1 MTQTENH
8 NTPQKPLII
17 LTAGGTGGHVF
28 PAESLAEE
36 LLKRGYELALVT
48 DSRGKNNYRGKLSE
62 ITNYSVCSG
71 ALVGKSKLFKL
82 KSLIKTCFGIL
93 QAAFILFRR
102 KPVCVIG
109 FGGYASFPCSMAAIL
124 LGIDLVI
131 HEQNSVMSRT
141 NRFLS
146 KYASL
151 IAQSFRHVK
160 YTPHHIKSI
169 LTGMPIR
176 RTIAELNGNAYPS
189 TANGINLLVIGGSQ
203 GAKIF
208 SEVIPEAVKLLPAE
222 IQSKLTI
229 TQQCRECDIP
239 TVEEQYKKDTCCQLT
254 VSHFFSNMPEL
265 YTRAHLIISRAGASS
280 VFEIAAA
287 GLPSVLI
294 PLPTA
299 ADDHQTANTK
309 YITDFKGGIVIPQKE
324 FTPEKLAQTL
334 IELFSQPEKLAQM
347 SLSIRRA
354 AITNAAERFA
364 DAVEKEIISK
374 HQGVEYV

>member
-1 MTQTENH
+1 MKQTDEI
-8 NTPQKPLII
+8 NTPEKPLII

-62 ITNYSVCSG
+62 ITNFSVCSG

-93 QAAFILFRR
+93 QAAVILFRK
-102 KPVCVIG
+102 KPACVIG

-151 IAQSFRHVK
+151 IAQSFRNAK
-160 YTPHHIKSI
+160 YTPHHIKTI

-176 RTIAELNGNAYPS
+176 RSIAELNGNPYPS
-189 TANGINLLVIGGSQ
+189 TADGFNLLVIGGSQ

-208 SEVIPEAVKLLPAE
+208 GEVIPAAVKLLPEE
-222 IQSKLTI
+222 IKNKLTV
-229 TQQCRECDIP
+229 TQQCRECDISS
-239 TVEEQYKKDTCCQLT
+239 VETLYKDTGCKLNI
-254 VSHFFSNMPEL
+254 SHFFSNMPEL
-265 YTRAHLIISRAGASS
+265 YTRSHLIISRAGASS

-287 GLPSVLI
+287 GLPSVLV

-309 YITDFKGGIVIPQKE
+309 YITEFKGGVVIRQKE
-324 FTPEKLAQTL
+324 FTPENLAET
-334 IELFSQPEKLAQM
+334 IRELFENPDKLIQM
-347 SLSIRRA
+347 SSSIRRA

-364 DAVEKEIISK
+364 DAVEKEIIAK
-374 HQGVEYV
+374 H

>member
-1 MTQTENH
+1 MKPTKQTASDK
-8 NTPQKPLII
+8 KPLII

-36 LLKRGYELALVT
+36 LIKRGYELALIT
-48 DSRGKNNYRGKLSE
+48 DSRGKDNYHGKLSE
-62 ITNYSVCSG
+62 ISNYSVCSG
-71 ALVGKSKLFKL
+71 ALVGKSKLFKI
-82 KSLIKTCFGIL
+82 KSLFKTCWGIV
-93 QAAFILFRR
+93 QAAYIIFTK

-146 KYASL
+146 KYATL
-151 IAQSFRHVK
+151 IAQSFRNVK
-160 YTPHHIKSI
+160 YTPAHIKTI

-176 RTIAELNGNAYPS
+176 SSISVLNGNIYSKP
-189 TANGINLLVIGGSQ
+189 GEEGYRLLIIGGSQ

-208 SEVIPEAVKLLPAE
+208 GDVIPEAIKLLPQE
-222 IQSKLTI
+222 LQKKLTVI
-229 TQQCRECDIP
+229 QQCREDDIP
-239 TVEEQYKKDTCCQLT
+239 LVEPRYKDTACTLNI
-254 VSHFFSNMPEL
+254 SHFFHNMPEL
-265 YTRAHLIISRAGASS
+265 YTKSHLIISRAGASS

-309 YITDFKGGIVIPQKE
+309 YITDFKGGLVITQKE

-334 IELFSQPEKLAQM
+334 TELFENPKKLVQM
-347 SLSIRRA
+347 SSNIRRA

-364 DAVEKEIISK
+364 DAVEKEIIAK
-374 HQGVEYV
+374 R